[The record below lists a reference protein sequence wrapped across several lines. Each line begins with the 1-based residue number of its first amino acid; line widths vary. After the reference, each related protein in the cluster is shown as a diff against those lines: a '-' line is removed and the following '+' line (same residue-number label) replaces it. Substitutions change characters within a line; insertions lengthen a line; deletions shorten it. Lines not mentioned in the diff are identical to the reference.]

1 MMIRRKTLYTIFS
14 GLVAGLL
21 VVGGLFLDLA
31 KRGPV
36 WDFAW
41 SVTGEEAPVAQV
53 RGVLQ
58 WLTGLPRP
66 RPHVTPLA
74 PINHTNLNP
83 YGINTFL
90 ELEADPDKVEAQVA
104 MIAEAGFAWIRQQ
117 FVWEDIEVDGR
128 GQFTDSRNDM
138 TGDGIPDTISAW
150 DKYDRIV
157 DLADRYGLRI
167 QARLDNPPEW
177 SRSDPA
183 LGDFGPPDDLQ
194 DFVNFAVAV
203 AQRYQGRVQHFQIW
217 NEPNLGFEWGERPVD
232 PERYTELLCRT
243 YDALKAVDPEIVVI
257 TGALAPTIDL
267 SGYNLMDFIY
277 LQRMYDAGA
286 GACFDVLSV
295 QGYGLFSGPTDRR
308 LRPTTINFGRNQ
320 YIRDIMVANGDSQKS
335 IWVSEAAW
343 NAVPTEAE
351 YPEHIDARY
360 AFGQVT
366 QQQAAEYMPLAYE
379 RAQREWPWIGVVNYW
394 FFTRPND
401 LERGQS
407 FYYFRMVEP
416 DYSDEHPTFT
426 PLPIYHAMQNFIA
439 NQTPV
444 LYRGV
449 HQADQHWAIDA
460 APETD
465 TVESPAA
472 QFGAAARTTGLDFS
486 AHGTQITIRWQGE
499 SLAVRVD
506 GAPVSG
512 RTSALADGWQHTTV
526 SLGRGADSHRLS
538 LTADSSILVDSITV
552 RDRTIANWLPFIVA
566 AITGIVTLA
575 AVLVDIAASREHS
588 V

>member
-1 MMIRRKTLYTIFS
+1 MTTIKRKTLYTIFT

-21 VVGGLFLDLA
+21 LMGGLFLDLTN
-31 KRGPV
+31 RGLF

-41 SVTGEEAPVAQV
+41 SVTGEQEPIAQV

-66 RPHVTPLA
+66 RPDVNPLT

-90 ELEADPDKVEAQVA
+90 ELEPDPAKVEGQIV

-157 DLADRYGLRI
+157 NLADRYGLRI

-203 AQRYQGRVQHFQIW
+203 AQRYRGRVRHFQIW
-217 NEPNLGFEWGERPVD
+217 NEPNLGFEWGDRPVD
-232 PERYTELLCRT
+232 PVRYTELLCRT

-320 YIRDIMVANGDSQKS
+320 YIRDIMVANGDSHKS
-335 IWVSEAAW
+335 IWISEAAW

-351 YPEHIDARY
+351 YPEYIDARY

-407 FYYFRMVEP
+407 FYYFRMAEP

-426 PLPIYHAMQNFIA
+426 PLPIYHAMQDFII
-439 NQTPV
+439 NQRPV
-444 LYRGV
+444 LYQGV
-449 HQADQHWAIDA
+449 HQADQHWAISA
-460 APETD
+460 APESV

-472 QFGAAARTTGLDFS
+472 QFGAATRTTDLDFS
-486 AHGTQITIRWQGE
+486 AHGTQITIRWQGQ
-499 SLAVRVD
+499 SLAVQVN
-506 GAPVSG
+506 GTPVSG
-512 RTSALADGWQHTTV
+512 HSITLADGWQHTTV
-526 SLGRGADSHRLS
+526 SLGRTARTRQLS
-538 LTADSSILVDSITV
+538 LTSASPILVDSITV
-552 RDRTIANWLPFIVA
+552 RDRTIANQLPFIVV
-566 AITGIVTLA
+566 GIA
-575 AVLVDIAASREHS
+575 GAVLLGAGLFTVWMSKER
-588 V
+588 